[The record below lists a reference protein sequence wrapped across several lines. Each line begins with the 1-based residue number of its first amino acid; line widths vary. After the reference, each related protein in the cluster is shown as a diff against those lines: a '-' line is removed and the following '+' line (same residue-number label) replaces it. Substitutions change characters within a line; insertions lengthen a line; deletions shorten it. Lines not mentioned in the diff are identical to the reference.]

1 MNPMTKLLKTTEALD
16 LLHQGQS
23 LEDVELLDLETQEL
37 GFRDALLLTENG
49 FVVPAENI
57 VYQDSDI
64 QDDPDFEYT
73 TGTGEYGKSS
83 DFLAANGL
91 VTESNPE
98 P

>member
-64 QDDPDFEYT
+64 QDDPDFDDST
-73 TGTGEYGKSS
+73 WNGEYGKLS

-91 VTESNPE
+91 VPESTQE